1 MEYNLYM
8 NGNGMKDQFYLR
20 AFVCER
26 KREKEAVCSCN
37 TFILK
42 TRGGE
47 GGGSKAPSW
56 NPIMEIF

>member
-8 NGNGMKDQFYLR
+8 NGNGMRAQFYLC
-20 AFVCER
+20 AFVCKR
-26 KREKEAVCSCN
+26 KRENEAVCSCN

-42 TRGGE
+42 T